1 MRLDRNTN
9 QKGKGKYALI
19 NLRRAAPFGDNMDVR
34 AAFKVLDWHGL
45 IDWGDVGSKDEF
57 FVIKLCD
64 EFSQNALLQYSLT
77 ANVEGLREYA
87 QDVLEMAKRAGAD
100 SPFCKKPD

>member
-19 NLRRAAPFGDNMDVR
+19 NLRRANPQNEDVR
-34 AAFKVLDWHGL
+34 AAIATLDWHGV
-45 IDWGDVGSKDEF
+45 IDWGDAWSKDEF

-64 EFSQNALLQYSLT
+64 EFSQKALLQYSLT
-77 ANVEGLREYA
+77 ANVEGLREYS
-87 QDVLEMAKRAGAD
+87 QDILEMAKRAGAD